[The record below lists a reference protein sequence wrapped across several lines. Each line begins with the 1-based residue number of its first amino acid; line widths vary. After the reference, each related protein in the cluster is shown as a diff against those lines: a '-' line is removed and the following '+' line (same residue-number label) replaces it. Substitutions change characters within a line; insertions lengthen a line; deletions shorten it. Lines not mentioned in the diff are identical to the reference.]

1 MCHSGTWHIL
11 HVLGSSH
18 FQEFSCRQ
26 MAGHHAE
33 HLSHQSAAVLTSCL
47 TKHALFFSHQC
58 QLMVPAGSRVEYA
71 ILSLQVATSE
81 PETCTEWAVG
91 LAQASQVHVRDD
103 ASERTDAGAVLASG
117 THPGICS
124 IRNSTITQFKT
135 ACSFVYGDKGNDC
148 ADHCSG
154 PFEIPSAAICLGYEF
169 LCH

>member
-26 MAGHHAE
+26 MAGHHSE
-33 HLSHQSAAVLTSCL
+33 PLSHQSAAVLTSCL

-81 PETCTEWAVG
+81 TETSTTWHEKGPLPQNGQLGWHRPPRYMLEMTPQSGLTQVQSWPVG
-91 LAQASQVHVRDD
+91 LTQGFAQ
-103 ASERTDAGAVLASG
+103 SET
-117 THPGICS
+117 P
-124 IRNSTITQFKT
+124 Q
-135 ACSFVYGDKGNDC
+135 
-148 ADHCSG
+148 
-154 PFEIPSAAICLGYEF
+154 
-169 LCH
+169 